1 MKIKDLREKS
11 IAELEKEL
19 EACQKEIFSL
29 RLQQG
34 IGQAP
39 KPHLFKVARKS
50 ISTQMEV
57 LKMHLEYTQCDIR
70 YLGRNLQ
77 TP

>member
-1 MKIKDLREKS
+1 MMKIKDLREKS

-19 EACQKEIFSL
+19 EASQKEVFSL
-29 RLQQG
+29 RLQQS

-50 ISTQMEV
+50 IARIHTLINERSG
-57 LKMHLEYTQCDIR
+57 K
-70 YLGRNLQ
+70 
-77 TP
+77 